1 MRKPE
6 DWFFVG
12 NVGNRQFEFTTIS
25 FGKSQ
30 ISEDFMSSDL
40 FDALTVALV
49 VTVFSC
55 LVSPTLVWLFTSH
68 QQG

>member
-1 MRKPE
+1 
-6 DWFFVG
+6 
-12 NVGNRQFEFTTIS
+12 
-25 FGKSQ
+25 
-30 ISEDFMSSDL
+30 MSSDL